1 MARQYGTTLR
11 NDLLQQYEDSIGTS
25 PKLRFYDGTM
35 PATPATAA
43 AGTQLVELTNA
54 TSNWRGAPS
63 SGSSAL
69 AGTFTGTVGANGDC
83 EYYRVYDSGGS
94 TCHEQG
100 LITQAF
106 PLVTNGSTAAGSNVL
121 NFAST
126 SGVTVGMAITGAGVA
141 SGSTVLAVSSTTVT
155 MSLPSISGVGS
166 TTTIYFG
173 DTSGELLLNA
183 IAVTIGQVITVATW
197 DRTAPGA

>member
-63 SGSSAL
+63 GGSSAL
-69 AGTFTGTVGANGDC
+69 AGTFTGTVSNAGDC
-83 EYYRVYDSGGS
+83 DYYRVYDSAGT

-106 PLVTNGSTAAGSNVL
+106 PLVTSASTAAASNEL
-121 NFAST
+121 TFTST
-126 SGVTVGMAITGAGVA
+126 TGVSVDMAITGAGVPTGA
-141 SGSTVLAVSSTTVT
+141 TVLAVTSTKVT

-173 DTSGELLLNA
+173 DVSGQLLLNA
-183 IAVTIGQVITVATW
+183 VAVTVGQVISVATW